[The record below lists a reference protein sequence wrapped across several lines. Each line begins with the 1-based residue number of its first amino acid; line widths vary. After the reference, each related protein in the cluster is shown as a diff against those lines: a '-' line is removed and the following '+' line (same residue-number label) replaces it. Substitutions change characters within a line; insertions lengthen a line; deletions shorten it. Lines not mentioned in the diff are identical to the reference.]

1 MHAVF
6 DIELI
11 GTHNPVMLVC
21 VHLIELKKTAA
32 FWWHRDGDMDKL
44 RQLVARDDITWVGFN
59 SYKFDLPI
67 LSAALQGF
75 TPLGMKELAN
85 VLTDKERQDN
95 QPWMVAKKYGF
106 DLLDIDHIDLFNVA
120 PGVMISL
127 KTYMGRMGY
136 RSLIDMPFHHT
147 HDLNEE
153 ECKVV
158 ELYCRNDIGGTKWLF
173 ERLQTELDLRITMGK
188 EYGLDLRSKS
198 DAQIAEAIFKSQ
210 LSLKGGKKV
219 APHYV
224 TYTAPAF
231 IQTDSPIILEL
242 IERLENERFFVN
254 RNSGQPMEAEWMEE
268 PIRLGQG
275 LYKFGLG
282 GLHSQHDIKLFR
294 EAKNG
299 RLISDIDAASYY
311 PKIILMAKLVPD
323 FGGMKGSMFIDEY
336 TAIFDRRIAAKRAG
350 NKKVAGSLKIVLNGT
365 FGKLGSIFSALYAP
379 ELLIATTIT
388 GQLNLMCL
396 IHDLE
401 QLDGVVVLSANTDGI
416 MVDYPEEQRDAV
428 MAVVSRNA
436 MRTGF
441 EYEET
446 RYSKVAMKDVN
457 NYLAVCCGG
466 DSAILS
472 PDGNIEWVESR
483 YRADEIK
490 LDKSGQPV
498 VKSKGLY
505 AEMGLMKNPTME
517 VCSKL
522 ARDYLVSGTLPE
534 DGISQYNNP
543 LDYTAIRV
551 VDGGGIQYDDYTEVD
566 DWVKVMEGYWKRQAW
581 LDKGLTR
588 AAVKRKSRPKPA
600 KVGVG
605 GEPFGRL
612 ARWYMTTQFLPPLS
626 YVRSGNQVPKTEGGK
641 VCMTLPTGLPEDL
654 DLNWYIEE
662 TRTMLK
668 DMGVMQGVAT

>member
-1 MHAVF
+1 MHAIF

-21 VHLIELKKTAA
+21 VHLLEAKKTAA

-44 RQLVARDDITWVGFN
+44 RKLVARKDITWVGFN
-59 SYKFDLPI
+59 SYKFDVPI

-75 TPLGMKELAN
+75 TPLGLKELAN

-106 DLLDIDHIDLFNVA
+106 DLLDFDHIDLFNVA

-147 HDLNEE
+147 HDLEE
-153 ECKVV
+153 RDYGVV
-158 ELYCRNDIGGTKWLF
+158 ETYCRNDIGGTRWLF
-173 ERLQTELDLRITMGK
+173 SRLQTELDLRIEMGK

-198 DAQIAEAIFKSQ
+198 DAQIAEAIFKER
-210 LSLKGGKKV
+210 LGLKGGKKV

-224 TYTAPAF
+224 TYTAPPF
-231 IQTDSPIILEL
+231 IQTDSPIILDL

-254 RNSGQPMEAEWMEE
+254 RNSGQPIEADWMET
-268 PIRLGQG
+268 PISLGSGQ
-275 LYKFGLG
+275 YKFGLG
-282 GLHSQHDIKLFR
+282 GLHSQHDVKLFR
-294 EAKNG
+294 EARGG
-299 RLISDIDAASYY
+299 RLISDVDAASYY

-336 TAIFDRRIAAKRAG
+336 TAIFDRRITAKRSG
-350 NKKVAGSLKIVLNGT
+350 NKKVANSLKIVLNGT

-379 ELLIATTIT
+379 DLLIATTIT

-401 QLDGVVVLSANTDGI
+401 KLDDVFVLSANTDGI
-416 MVDYPEEQRDAV
+416 MVDYPESQRDAV

-436 MRTGF
+436 VRTGF

-446 RYSKVAMKDVN
+446 RYAKVAMKDVN

-466 DSAILS
+466 ESAILS
-472 PDGNIEWVESR
+472 PDGHIEWVASM
-483 YRADEIK
+483 YGADEIK
-490 LDKSGQPV
+490 LDKQGQPV

-522 ARDYLVSGTLPE
+522 ARDYLVSGTPPE
-534 DGISQYNNP
+534 EGIVKYNDP

-551 VDGGGIQYDDYTEVD
+551 VDGGGIQFTDYTDVD
-566 DWVKVMEGYWKRQAW
+566 DWVEIMRGYWKRQMW
-581 LDKGLTR
+581 IDRDLKR
-588 AAVKRKSRPKPA
+588 APVQRKSRPKPV

-612 ARWYMTTQFLPPLS
+612 ARWYMTTQFMPPLS
-626 YVRSGNQVPKTEGGK
+626 YVRSGNQVPKTEGAR
-641 VCMTLPTGLPEDL
+641 VCMTLPDGLPEDL

-662 TRTMLK
+662 THNMLK
-668 DMGVMQGVAT
+668 DMGVTQVVAA